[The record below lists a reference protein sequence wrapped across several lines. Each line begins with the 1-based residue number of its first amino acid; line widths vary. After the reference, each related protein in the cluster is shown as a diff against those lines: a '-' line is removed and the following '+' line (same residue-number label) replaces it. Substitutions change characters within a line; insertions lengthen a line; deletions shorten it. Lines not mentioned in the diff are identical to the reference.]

1 MKSATLTYLAQLSA
15 TRLPSFVGRMPELR
29 ELRRLQERGYVE
41 ASFYPPKPCKSQ
53 FACARHLTPRGQ
65 ELLALMKRRR

>member
-1 MKSATLTYLAQLSA
+1 MKSATLTYLARLSA

-29 ELRRLQERGYVE
+29 KLKRLQEHGYVE

-53 FACARHLTPRGQ
+53 FACARHLTPQGQ
-65 ELLALMKRRR
+65 ALLELIERRR

>member
-1 MKSATLTYLAQLSA
+1 MKSATLSYLAQLSA
-15 TRLPSFVGRMPELR
+15 TRQPSFVGRTPELR
-29 ELRRLQERGYVE
+29 KLKRLQEHGYVE

-65 ELLALMKRRR
+65 ALVALMERRR